1 MKKRR
6 TPQNTVKE
14 ILIEIAALLGEI
26 ALYLLFFAVGM
37 GLFRLIFGTKFA
49 NELLSEPEAAV
60 IIGIIIILLLSM
72 LACGVIYCVQKIK
85 RSIKKKSKEKLEDSP

>member
-14 ILIEIAALLGEI
+14 ILIEIAALLVEL
-26 ALYLLFFAVGM
+26 ALLIFVYLLGM

-72 LACGVIYCVQKIK
+72 LTSGVIYCVQKIK
-85 RSIKKKSKEKLEDSP
+85 RYFKKKSKVKFEDSP

>member
-14 ILIEIAALLGEI
+14 ILIEIAALLVEL
-26 ALYLLFFAVGM
+26 ALLIFVYLLGM

-72 LACGVIYCVQKIK
+72 LASGVIYCVQKIK
-85 RSIKKKSKEKLEDSP
+85 RYFQKKSKVKFEDSP